1 MTRSLKAV
9 ILTFAAAGLWGCQS
23 PTDPDATLDVIESSA
38 TPDPTAAAGPTGR
51 TYVIQRTDRPD
62 EVREYDWKATF
73 TVRARLTED
82 ANDKSITLTL
92 PVRLSSATAKVQQ
105 ASGGIVTPPTGSEV
119 ERYEYVI
126 ANATSNQL
134 AAVNSSTEL
143 TFDVWYD
150 LPNLRRESLITV
162 TLLFSDDDGRT
173 FTETVEVRV
182 AA

>member
-1 MTRSLKAV
+1 MTRAARAV
-9 ILTFAAAGLWGCQS
+9 LLLMATLGGGACQS
-23 PTDPDATLDVIESSA
+23 PTDPDATLDVIEA
-38 TPDPTAAAGPTGR
+38 TAAPDPAAAVGPTGR

-73 TVRARLTED
+73 TVRVRLTED
-82 ANDKSITLTL
+82 AKDKDVTLTL

-134 AAVNSSTEL
+134 PAVNSTTEL

-162 TLLFSDDDGRT
+162 SLIFTDEDGRT